1 MILAWLCFFDGLVAL
16 AVMAAGVVGAH
27 WGLTLPGLGF
37 QIFVIGLLNAGF
49 GLILGLIAVP
59 MALFSPARKAAR
71 VPAFVGG
78 GISLALIGAA
88 LVVVVPR
95 LKYPPI
101 SDITTDTAHPP
112 EFVHAPQMPVNHGRD
127 MSYVAASAQVQQA
140 VPLYAG
146 LAPLKL
152 ADSPD
157 DAFKR
162 VEVVAGEVPS
172 WQITYNDPAT
182 RTLEGIATSKI
193 FRFKDDFVIQVRP
206 AEGGG
211 SLVEMRSRLRNPQEP
226 DLGSGYER
234 IVSFF
239 QDVQHPPEPAA
250 PGTAQAQP

>member
-27 WGLTLPGLGF
+27 WGLTLPSLGF
-37 QIFVIGLLNAGF
+37 QVFVIGLLNAGF
-49 GLILGLIAVP
+49 GLLLGLIAVP
-59 MALFSPARKAAR
+59 MALFSPARRPAR
-71 VPAFVGG
+71 VPAFLGS
-78 GISLALIGAA
+78 GISLVLIATTLA
-88 LVVVVPR
+88 IVVPR

-112 EFVHAPQMPVNHGRD
+112 EFVHATQLPVNRGRD
-127 MSYVAASAQVQQA
+127 MSYKPASARAQAA

-152 ADSPD
+152 PDSPD

-162 VEVVAGEVPS
+162 VQVVAGEIPS
-172 WQITYNDPAT
+172 WQTTYNDPAT

-193 FRFKDDFVIQVRP
+193 FRFQDDFVVQVRP
-206 AEGGG
+206 ADGGG
-211 SLVEMRSRLRNPQEP
+211 SLVEMRSRLRNPQQP
-226 DLGSGYER
+226 DLGSSYER

-239 QDVQHPPEPAA
+239 DDLQHPPEPAA
-250 PGTAQAQP
+250 PGTPQAQP